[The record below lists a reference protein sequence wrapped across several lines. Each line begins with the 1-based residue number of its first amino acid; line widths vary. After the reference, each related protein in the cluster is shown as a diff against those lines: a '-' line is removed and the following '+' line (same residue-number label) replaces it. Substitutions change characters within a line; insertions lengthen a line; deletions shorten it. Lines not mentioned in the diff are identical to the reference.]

1 MTPLPTCKDFLRE
14 LTDYLDSCLDPETKA
29 ELDKHVEECP
39 SCWVVLD
46 TTQKT
51 VKIYKGCEPQAVPA
65 AVEDRLMAALKK
77 KIAERG
83 GYANS

>member
-1 MTPLPTCKDFLRE
+1 MPTCKGFLRE
-14 LTDYLDSCLDPETKA
+14 LSDYLDDSLDTA
-29 ELDKHVEECP
+29 TRQELDKHVRDCP
-39 SCWVVLD
+39 NCWVVLD

-65 AVEDRLMAALKK
+65 EVEDRLMVALKK

-83 GYANS
+83 GCTNS